1 MRAFSTFSR
10 LPHSPSPVDYS
21 ELGPGAGVDPL
32 ERLEVFI
39 SVEEYVFHHT
49 MPYVLP
55 IIISTAVIKI
65 SVLTICNY
73 AIELFG
79 LTQQEVARRIGSST
93 QAVQHWEQGLKI
105 PRPEWLGALAK
116 LYDIEVGT
124 LLNVPP
130 KTKGRRTRRVK

>member
-1 MRAFSTFSR
+1 
-10 LPHSPSPVDYS
+10 
-21 ELGPGAGVDPL
+21 
-32 ERLEVFI
+32 
-39 SVEEYVFHHT
+39 

-93 QAVQHWEQGLKI
+93 QAVAHWEQGLKI

>member
-1 MRAFSTFSR
+1 MGKAEMARKPKPTPSNFSR
-10 LPHSPSPVDYS
+10 
-21 ELGPGAGVDPL
+21 E
-32 ERLEVFI
+32 ERTELEV
-39 SVEEYVFHHT
+39 
-49 MPYVLP
+49 
-55 IIISTAVIKI
+55 
-65 SVLTICNY
+65 TIAKNLKMY
-73 AIELFG
+73 RELFG

-130 KTKGRRTRRVK
+130 KTKGRKTRRVK